1 MVLISLLMV
10 FVVVVYLVSCTIG
23 TYLASKI
30 SYTISRDLR
39 KEQFKKVMSFSNH
52 DSDKFSRASLI
63 TRATNDLQVIQ
74 NTSVFVIRSILIAP
88 IMLVIGVV
96 MAFVTAPSLV

>member
-1 MVLISLLMV
+1 MIVVVIVYLIS
-10 FVVVVYLVSCTIG
+10 CIIG
-23 TYLASKI
+23 TYLASRI

-39 KEQFKKVMSFSNH
+39 RKQFKKVMSFSNH

-63 TRATNDLQVIQ
+63 TRATNDLQVVQ

-88 IMLVIGVV
+88 IMLVIGII
-96 MAFVTAPSLV
+96 MSYVTAPSML